1 MFGFRTTEFA
11 IDLGSS
17 HIRIANVEQGLLVSE
32 ASRAVVYQQDRK
44 GERVVLAHG
53 NLVLPMHGRIPKP
66 LEEVLAIRDGA
77 VWDRD
82 CLREMIRSL
91 MVQANQRLLWV
102 NQQIVIC
109 LPNQANLVEKK
120 NLQKIFKE
128 AGGGKIRFVNR
139 AMAAASAL
147 NIPFHEPHGHF
158 IVDIGAHT
166 TEMTILSCSEVVQ
179 NKLIKLGGE
188 SLSKG
193 IVRHLRDKF
202 RIEIS
207 LQQAE
212 RLKEE
217 QGSAIWIQENTGELI
232 EVKGISV
239 NSSFPDSQLI
249 DRREIIEG
257 LSPGL
262 KLLAENIQDFLD
274 EVPLELAGDIA
285 DAGIVLIGG
294 GALLEDIDDAIR
306 NFTNLPV
313 IIPEE
318 PRSLAVIG
326 ALVTS

>member
-1 MFGFRTTEFA
+1 MFGFRTAEFA

-17 HIRIANVEQGLLVSE
+17 HIRIANLEQGLLVSE
-32 ASRAVVYQQDRK
+32 ASRAVVYQQDKK
-44 GERVVLAHG
+44 GERIVLAHG
-53 NLVLPMHGRIPKP
+53 NAVLPMHGRIPKP
-66 LEEVLAIRDGA
+66 LEEVLVIRDGA

-82 CLREMIRSL
+82 CLRELIRSL

-102 NQQIVIC
+102 NQQLVIC

-139 AMAAASAL
+139 SMAAASAL
-147 NIPFHEPHGHF
+147 NIPFQEPHGHF

-166 TEMTILSCSEVVQ
+166 TEMTILSCSAVVQ
-179 NKLIKLGGE
+179 NKLIKVGGE

-193 IVRHLRDKF
+193 IVRHLRNKF

-217 QGSAIWIQENTGELI
+217 YGSAIWIREDTGELI

-239 NSSFPDSQLI
+239 EESFPDSQLI
-249 DRREIIEG
+249 DRREIVEG
-257 LSPGL
+257 LSAGL

-274 EVPLELAGDIA
+274 EVPLELAADIA
-285 DAGIVLIGG
+285 DAGIILIGG
-294 GALLEDIDDAIR
+294 GALLEDIDDAVR

-313 IIPEE
+313 IIPED

-326 ALVTS
+326 ALMM

>member
-1 MFGFRTTEFA
+1 MFGFRTAEFA

-17 HIRIANVEQGLLVSE
+17 HIRIANLKQGLLVSE
-32 ASRAVVYQQDRK
+32 ASRAVVYQQDK
-44 GERVVLAHG
+44 GERVVLAYG

-82 CLREMIRSL
+82 CLREIIRSL
-91 MVQANQRLLWV
+91 MVLANQRLLWV
-102 NQQIVIC
+102 NQQLVIC
-109 LPNQANLVEKK
+109 LPSQANLVEKK

-166 TEMTILSCSEVVQ
+166 TEMTILSCSDVVQ

-188 SLSKG
+188 ALSKG
-193 IVRHLRDKF
+193 LVRHLRDKF
-202 RIEIS
+202 KIEVS

-217 QGSAIWIQENTGELI
+217 FGSAVWIREDTGELI
-232 EVKGISV
+232 EVKGLSIET
-239 NSSFPDSQLI
+239 SFPDSLLI
-249 DRREIIEG
+249 DRREIVEG
-257 LSPGL
+257 LGAGL
-262 KLLAENIQDFLD
+262 KLLVENIQAFLD

-285 DAGIVLIGG
+285 DVGIVLIGG
-294 GALLEDIDDAIR
+294 GALLEGIDDAIR
-306 NFTNLPV
+306 NYTNLPV

-318 PRSLAVIG
+318 PKSLAVTG
-326 ALVTS
+326 ALMM